1 MPERIEPLTDYYPV
15 SLNLEGRS
23 CLVVGG
29 GPVAAR
35 KASGLL
41 ACGATVTVIAPEV
54 CDAMAEL
61 AELAPLSIERRPY
74 ATGDAAAYRLVVTAT
89 GISAVDGAVYADGEA
104 AGVWVNSA
112 DDVTHCSVILPS
124 VHRDGAVTVAVS
136 SGGRSPALASWLR
149 RRMAAQGGEGLGEL
163 AELLGQARQRMHDA
177 GRGTEKTDWAALLDG
192 PLPGLV
198 RDGQLEQA
206 RTLIEAAT
214 GTHLSP

>member
-1 MPERIEPLTDYYPV
+1 
-15 SLNLEGRS
+15 
-23 CLVVGG
+23 VVGG

-41 ACGATVTVIAPEV
+41 DCGATVTVIAPEV

-61 AELAPLSIERRPY
+61 AAQAPRSEQAEQAALTIERRPY
-74 ATGDAAAYRLVVTAT
+74 AKGDAAAYRLVVTAT
-89 GISAVDGAVYADGEA
+89 GIGAVDAAVYADGEA
-104 AGVWVNSA
+104 TGVWVNSA

-149 RRMAAQGGEGLGEL
+149 RRLAALGGEGLGEL
-163 AELLGQARQRMHDA
+163 AELLGEARRRLHDA
-177 GRGTEKTDWAALLDG
+177 GRSTEQTDWAALLDG

-206 RTLIEAAT
+206 RALIEAAT
-214 GTHLSP
+214 ETHLSR